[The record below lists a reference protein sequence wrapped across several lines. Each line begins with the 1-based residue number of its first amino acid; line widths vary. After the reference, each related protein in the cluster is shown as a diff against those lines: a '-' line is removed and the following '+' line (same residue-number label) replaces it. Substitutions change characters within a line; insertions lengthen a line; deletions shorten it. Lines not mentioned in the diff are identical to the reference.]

1 MNEEELA
8 TLSANL
14 RRYGKNTAFNTE
26 TGDPVL
32 TSNRTNPDLT
42 YVAPRDFVTR
52 LEQAGKTISP
62 VTLEIQEAGADATA
76 PPAEP
81 VPDTTTAPAATPDTP
96 VGEEAP
102 PAEEEKWT
110 EAELRQLSFNDLRKL
125 AKLWPDVY
133 GTKGTEHMVT
143 TLTGKPKKPPA

>member
-62 VTLEIQEAGADATA
+62 VTLEIQEAGADATTAYRAALLEARAILGAAYGFA
-76 PPAEP
+76 PENLG
-81 VPDTTTAPAATPDTP
+81 D
-96 VGEEAP
+96 
-102 PAEEEKWT
+102 
-110 EAELRQLSFNDLRKL
+110 NDGLNG
-125 AKLWPDVY
+125 W
-133 GTKGTEHMVT
+133 
-143 TLTGKPKKPPA
+143 